1 MEYIT
6 KILGI
11 KVARIEW
18 EQASQLPYFL
28 QNKYSFEFV
37 KLGDTV
43 CIFLK
48 PISELETINVI
59 KKHLMKL
66 REIYDGFVVFE
77 LDAIT
82 RQRRAS
88 FIEAKIAFVVPGK
101 QVYLPFIGAHL
112 QDRCDSDEAIT
123 PVLEKL
129 QPSAQMLLFAF
140 IIGKNKPMYLSEMTK
155 RFHFSAMTIS
165 RAANQLIQ
173 TGWISKRNEGTQK
186 LIVSELTPQDLYRKV
201 KPYLINPVRK
211 TVFISRTEIT
221 SEMFHSGLSALAD
234 RSMLNPPMPE
244 VWGIV
249 KSDKLISGFS
259 THLID
264 AEKQCVLE
272 LWKYDPRLICR
283 DGKIDTLSLL
293 ASLKDITDER
303 VEQMLED
310 MLNKVW

>member
-6 KILGI
+6 EILGI
-11 KVARIEW
+11 EVTRVEW
-18 EQASQLPYFL
+18 EQAKTLPYFL
-28 QNKYSFEFV
+28 QNKYSFESV
-37 KLGDTV
+37 KLGDTK
-43 CIFLK
+43 CIFIK

-59 KKHLMKL
+59 KKHLKRL
-66 REIYDGFVVFE
+66 REICDWLVVFE

-88 FIEAKIAFVVPGK
+88 FIEAKVAFVVPDK
-101 QVYLPFIGAHL
+101 QIYLPFIGVHL
-112 QDRCDSDEAIT
+112 QERCDRDEAIT

-165 RAANQLIQ
+165 RAANQLTQ
-173 TGWISKRNEGTQK
+173 TGLISKRNDRVQK
-186 LIVSELTPQDLYRKV
+186 LLVSELTPQELYRKL

-211 TVFISRTEIT
+211 TIYISRTEIT
-221 SEMFHSGLSALAD
+221 AEMFHAGLSALAD

-244 VWGIV
+244 VWGMV
-249 KSDKLISGFS
+249 QSEKLISNAGA
-259 THLID
+259 HLID
-264 AEKQCVLE
+264 AEKQCALE
-272 LWKYDPRLICR
+272 LWKYDPRLICG
-283 DGKIDTLSLL
+283 DGKADALSLSF
-293 ASLKDITDER
+293 SLKDITDER
-303 VEQMLED
+303 VEQMLND